1 MIPVILIAAA
11 AVFILS
17 MIGTRVAITLSH
29 RLRFMDKP
37 GSEAHKQQK
46 MAVPYGGGLAM
57 AVALGLG
64 IAGFN
69 LYYATTSIDPAFAT
83 PPGEP
88 LKHGSLLPIYLGALV
103 LLIVGLIDDRKPL
116 SAKMKLLAQLSVA
129 AVVIPTAGLG
139 INSLGHHPL
148 LAMGLAWVWMVGVT
162 NAFNLLDHADGLSG
176 SVAVVS
182 TAVLLSGTIMAGDV
196 QLVALWSMLIATLLG
211 FLVWN
216 LPPAKVYMGDAGSMP
231 LGFLV
236 AAGTL
241 SVTFWP
247 SAQGGSHLAVLAP
260 VLITAIP
267 LFDTAVV
274 MCKRWAAGKP
284 LMVGDRNHIS
294 HRLERLGFSPAMR
307 LAVVVSLQ
315 IALAC
320 GALLLRLSGDP
331 LVAAVV
337 VGQAAAILF
346 AVVLLETMREKSREN
361 SDKFVKNAPIA
372 ASAALDP
379 TTPAAATPAPAAPA
393 DARGGH
399 V

>member
-57 AVALGLG
+57 ALALG
-64 IAGFN
+64 AGMVFFD
-69 LYYATTSIDPAFAT
+69 LVSDPTFPSAT
-83 PPGEP
+83 GET
-88 LKHGSLLPIYLGALV
+88 LKHGSLLPIYLGAAV
-103 LLIVGLIDDRKPL
+103 LLVVGLIDDRKPL

-129 AVVIPTAGLG
+129 AVVVPTAHLG

-162 NAFNLLDHADGLSG
+162 NAFNLLDHADGLSA

-182 TAVLLSGTIMAGDV
+182 TAVLLSGTIMAGDL
-196 QLVALWSMLIATLLG
+196 QLSALWAMLIATLLG

-260 VLITAIP
+260 VFITAIP

-346 AVVLLETMREKSREN
+346 AVVMLETMREKNGQS
-361 SDKFVKNAPIA
+361 SDKYVKSAA
-372 ASAALDP
+372 ASAALEP
-379 TTPAAATPAPAAPA
+379 AAPAAATPAPAAPA